1 MDQTKYTFKVIIKQ
15 INLINTNNL
24 TINSSDEQINNKEK
38 IVIKNGKKGR
48 KKNKTRYKTNVKVM
62 IERK

>member
-38 IVIKNGKKGR
+38 IAIKNKK
-48 KKNKTRYKTNVKVM
+48 KKENNK
-62 IERK
+62 

>member
-24 TINSSDEQINNKEK
+24 TINSSDEQINKEK

-48 KKNKTRYKTNVKVM
+48 KKNKTRHKTNVKVM

>member
-1 MDQTKYTFKVIIKQ
+1 MDWTKYTFKVIIKQ

-38 IVIKNGKKGR
+38 IAIKNGKKGR
-48 KKNKTRYKTNVKVM
+48 KKK
-62 IERK
+62 